1 MQEIIKVDISKLKFD
16 NDINSLVPEM
26 TEEEFN
32 DLVKSIDEEGQ
43 RTPIHINNDN
53 TVLDGRHRV
62 KALKELRRNEISA
75 IKENMAKD
83 EALKFVRDTAVSRRN
98 LTPNQKLNITL
109 QARDLIGDIQERA
122 KENQKK
128 AADRT
133 NELKDGSLR
142 FNSAEQKRVS
152 SNQHNTPVHE
162 NKEIAKLAG
171 VSESTVMR
179 AKKVKNENP
188 EAYEEV
194 IKNNGGWDKAY
205 RELESVKSKKAA
217 KENEVPKVE
226 SQEQTE
232 QPPVKERTSKRD
244 RREEINARAEAVTPV
259 ERNMM
264 TSETN
269 AMGIVSLSDNLLHLI
284 EGIEDLDLTLQ
295 YLKTQNKED
304 LEKVI
309 KVSTEITKIIKKGDL
324 QNV

>member
-16 NDINSLVPEM
+16 DDINSLVPEM

-43 RTPIHINNDN
+43 RTPIHVNKDN

-62 KALKELRRNEISA
+62 RALQELKRNEISA

-83 EALKFVRDTAVSRRN
+83 EALKFVRDTAVKRRN
-98 LTPNQKLNITL
+98 LSANQRLNVML
-109 QARDLIGDIQERA
+109 NAKDLIDDIREQA
-122 KENQKK
+122 KERQVSN
-128 AADRT
+128 
-133 NELKDGSLR
+133 LKQNTPFS
-142 FNSAEQKRVS
+142 SAELNGTESQK
-152 SNQHNTPVHE
+152 NNEQKTPVHE
-162 NKEIAKLAG
+162 NKEIAKLSG

-284 EGIEDLDLTLQ
+284 EGIEDLDLTLR

>member
-43 RTPIHINNDN
+43 RTPIHVNKDN

-62 KALKELRRNEISA
+62 RALQELKRNEISA

-83 EALKFVRDTAVSRRN
+83 EALKFVRDTAVKRRN
-98 LTPNQKLNITL
+98 LSANQRLNVML
-109 QARDLIGDIQERA
+109 NAKDLIDDIREQA
-122 KENQKK
+122 KERQVSN
-128 AADRT
+128 
-133 NELKDGSLR
+133 LKQNTPFS
-142 FNSAEQKRVS
+142 SAELNGTESQK
-152 SNQHNTPVHE
+152 NNEQKTPVHE
-162 NKEIAKLAG
+162 NKEIAKLSG